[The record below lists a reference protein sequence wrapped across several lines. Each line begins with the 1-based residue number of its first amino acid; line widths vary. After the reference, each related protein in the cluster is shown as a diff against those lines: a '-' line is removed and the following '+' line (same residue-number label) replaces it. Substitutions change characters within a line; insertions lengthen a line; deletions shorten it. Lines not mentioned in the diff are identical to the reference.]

1 MTPDQIGSI
10 DRKKMVKMVK
20 MVDRKKNGKNGKMVK
35 MVKKPLDN
43 PLLNSI

>member
-10 DRKKMVKMVK
+10 DHKKMVKMVK
-20 MVDRKKNGKNGKMVK
+20 MVKWWPIKKMVKMVK